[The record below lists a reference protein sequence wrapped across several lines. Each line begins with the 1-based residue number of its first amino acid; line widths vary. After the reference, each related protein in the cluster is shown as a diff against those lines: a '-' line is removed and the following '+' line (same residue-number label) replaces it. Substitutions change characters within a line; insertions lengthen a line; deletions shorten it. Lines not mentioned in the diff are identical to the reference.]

1 MRDRDLRVLE
11 FHKVIGLVAALAAS
25 GPGRR
30 AVEMLRP
37 SGDPAEAAARLRV
50 TAEMV
55 ALRAHAG
62 ALPMQEFADQR
73 ELLLAAARE
82 GAVLDGVSLLSVRD
96 FVLAARHVAAFMR
109 SRVEPYPN
117 LGGMAQNL
125 AAPKELADALLGAL
139 ADDGG
144 LLDEA
149 SPQLLRLRTR
159 LRAERVELEARLAR
173 SLNAPGMD
181 SFVSDYLVTVR
192 NHRFVLPL
200 KLNYSERLEGIVQDR
215 SVSGETLFVE
225 PMWAVELNNRLM
237 MLERE
242 VEAEERRI
250 LTHLTAMIRG
260 YGVELRM
267 TFDAMVALDALNARA
282 IFAERLRCVEPVLG
296 NFGES
301 GLELVEA
308 RHPLL
313 VAGGR
318 DAVPIDVRIAAGLHG
333 IVISGPNTGGK
344 TVALKTMGL
353 LALMAQAGLLI
364 PSREGSRIVVFRSI
378 FADIGDEQSIEA
390 SLSSF
395 AAHIANLSEM
405 AAALK
410 EPALVILDEPG
421 EGTDPVEGAALA
433 IGLMTY
439 LGRRQCL
446 VAIATHSAAIK
457 LHAYSRAGFEA
468 SAVDFDAEH
477 LRPLYRLKPHTIGQ
491 SYGLAVAERL
501 GLPGEIVAAARE
513 AMPAGAAEVERVLG
527 LLDAERAEIR
537 AEAERLREEE
547 RRAAERAA
555 EAEETARRAR
565 ARIDAERER
574 VVAEGKALIAEIR
587 RESAALAEEVRAG
600 RKSQRELASTLARA
614 AERISAIAP
623 RAGAEEEGAAR
634 EPLKVGDRVEFGDI
648 QGDLIALE
656 PGRAVV
662 SRGGLR
668 IEVAPERL
676 RRAQLR
682 AGSAQERAGQ
692 ERVPKVTVSAA
703 SGADGGDSELNLIGM
718 RTAEALRRLEEFLD
732 QAYLTNRSEV
742 RIVHGIGSGAL
753 KKAVHEYLADSRYCA
768 SFRQAEP
775 HRGGAGATVVQL
787 NL

>member
-1 MRDRDLRVLE
+1 MRQRDLRVLE
-11 FHKVIGLVAALAAS
+11 FHKVIGLVAAIAAS
-25 GPGRR
+25 APGRR
-30 AVEMLRP
+30 AVEALRP
-37 SGDPAEAAARLRV
+37 SAEGAEVAARLEAAA
-50 TAEMV
+50 EMV
-55 ALRAHAG
+55 SLRAHAG

-73 ELLLAAARE
+73 EILLAAARE
-82 GAVLDGVSLLSVRD
+82 GAVLDGAALLCVRD
-96 FVLAARHVAAFMR
+96 FVLVARQVAIFMR
-109 SRVEPYPN
+109 SRVESYPQ
-117 LGGMAQNL
+117 LSSMAQNL

-159 LRAERVELEARLAR
+159 LRAERVELEARLMR
-173 SLNAPGMD
+173 SLSAPGMEA
-181 SFVSDYLVTVR
+181 FVSDHLVTVR

-200 KLNYSERLEGIVQDR
+200 KLNYAERLEGIVQDR

-250 LTHLTAMIRG
+250 LAHLTAMIRG
-260 YGVELRM
+260 YGAELSM
-267 TFDAMVALDALNARA
+267 TFEALVALDALNARA
-282 IFAERLRCVEPVLG
+282 IFAERLRCVKPSIVDYEA
-296 NFGES
+296 S
-301 GLELVEA
+301 GLELIEA

-313 VAGGR
+313 IAGGR
-318 DAVPIDVRIAAGLHG
+318 EVVPIDVRIAPGLRG

-344 TVALKTMGL
+344 TVALKTIGL
-353 LALMAQAGLLI
+353 LILMAQAGLLI
-364 PSREGSRIVVFRSI
+364 PAREGSRVGIFRSI

-405 AAALK
+405 AAELK

-433 IGLMTY
+433 IGLMNY
-439 LGRRQCL
+439 LGRRRCL

-457 LHAYSRAGFEA
+457 LHAYSRAGYEA
-468 SAVDFDAEH
+468 AAVDFDAEH

-501 GLPGEIVAAARE
+501 GLPHEIVSAARE
-513 AMPAGAAEVERVLG
+513 AMPAGAAEVERALA
-527 LLDAERAEIR
+527 LLDAERAAVR
-537 AEAERLREEE
+537 AEAERLRAEE
-547 RRAAERAA
+547 RRMVERAA
-555 EAEETARRAR
+555 EAEESARRAR
-565 ARIDAERER
+565 ARLEDERER
-574 VVAEGKALIAEIR
+574 VAAEGQAAIAELR
-587 RESAALAEEVRAG
+587 RENSALADEVRAG
-600 RKSQRELASTLARA
+600 RKAHRELNASLARA
-614 AERISAIAP
+614 SERIARIAP
-623 RAGAEEEGAAR
+623 AAPAEEGDAGG

-648 QGDLIALE
+648 QGELLALG
-656 PGRAVV
+656 PGRAIV

-676 RRAQLR
+676 RRARTR
-682 AGSAQERAGQ
+682 AIDRAAP
-692 ERVPKVTVSAA
+692 RVTVTPRSAEN
-703 SGADGGDSELNLIGM
+703 GGGELNLIGM
-718 RTAEALRRLEEFLD
+718 RTPEALRRLEEFLD
-732 QAYLTNRSEV
+732 QAYLRNQPEV
-742 RIVHGIGSGAL
+742 RVVHGIGSGAL
-753 KKAVHEYLADSRYCA
+753 KKAVHDYLRDSRYC
-768 SFRQAEP
+768 SGFRQAEP
-775 HRGGAGATVVQL
+775 HQGGAGATVVQL

>member
-1 MRDRDLRVLE
+1 MRERDLRVLE

-25 GPGRR
+25 ESGRR

-37 SGDPAEAAARLRV
+37 SGDPAEVAVRLRV

-55 ALRAHAG
+55 SLRAHAG

-73 ELLLAAARE
+73 EVLLAAARE
-82 GAVLDGVSLLSVRD
+82 GAVLDGVSLLKVRD

-109 SRVEPYPN
+109 SRVEPYPH
-117 LGGMAQNL
+117 LAATAQNL

-139 ADDGG
+139 AEDGG
-144 LLDEA
+144 LLDDA
-149 SPQLLRLRTR
+149 SPQLARLRNR
-159 LRAERVELEARLAR
+159 LRAERVELETRLAR
-173 SLNAPGMD
+173 SLNAPGMEA
-181 SFVSDYLVTVR
+181 FVSDYLVTVR

-260 YGVELRM
+260 YGTELWM
-267 TFDAMVALDALNARA
+267 TFEAMVALDALNARA
-282 IFAERLRCVEPVLG
+282 IFAERLRCIEPVLG
-296 NFGES
+296 EFGES

-313 VAGGR
+313 IAGGR
-318 DAVPIDVRIAAGLHG
+318 DVVPIDVRIADGLHG

-344 TVALKTMGL
+344 TVALKTIGL

-364 PSREGSRIVVFRSI
+364 PAREGSRIIVFRSI

-405 AAALK
+405 AAALE

-439 LGRRQCL
+439 LGRRPCL

-468 SAVDFDAEH
+468 SAVDFDAEN
-477 LRPLYRLKPHTIGQ
+477 LQPLYRLKPHTIGQ

-501 GLPGEIVAAARE
+501 GLPIEIVSAARE
-513 AMPAGAAEVERVLG
+513 AMPADAAEVERVLA
-527 LLDAERAEIR
+527 LLEAERGEVR
-537 AEAERLREEE
+537 AEAERLRAEQRRAEE
-547 RRAAERAA
+547 RTA
-555 EAEETARRAR
+555 EAEEAARRGR
-565 ARIDAERER
+565 ARIESERER
-574 VVAEGKALIAEIR
+574 VVAEGKSLIAELR
-587 RESAALAEEVRAG
+587 RESATLAEEVRAG
-600 RKSQRELASTLARA
+600 RKAQREMGLMIGRA
-614 AERISAIAP
+614 AERVGQMAP
-623 RAGAEEEGAAR
+623 GGAESIGEVNAPR

-648 QGDLIALE
+648 QGELIALE

-676 RRAQLR
+676 RRAQSR
-682 AGSAQERAGQ
+682 AAERGTA
-692 ERVPKVTVSAA
+692 KVTVSA
-703 SGADGGDSELNLIGM
+703 GTGPDGGDSELNLIGM
-718 RTAEALRRLEEFLD
+718 RTADALRRLEEFLD
-732 QAYLTNRSEV
+732 QAYLTNRAEV

-753 KKAVHEYLADSRYCA
+753 KKAVHEYLGNSAYCA
-768 SFRQAEP
+768 GFHQADP

>member
-1 MRDRDLRVLE
+1 MRERDLRVLE

-25 GPGRR
+25 EPGRI
-30 AVEMLRP
+30 AVQALRP
-37 SGDPAEAAARLRV
+37 SRDPAEAVARLRV

-55 ALRAHAG
+55 SLRAHAG

-73 ELLLAAARE
+73 EVLLAAARA
-82 GAVLDGVSLLSVRD
+82 GAVLDGAALLKVRG

-109 SRVEPYPN
+109 SRVEPYPQ
-117 LGGMAQNL
+117 LAAAVQKL

-149 SPQLLRLRTR
+149 SPQLVRLRNR
-159 LRAERVELEARLAR
+159 LRAERVELETRLVR
-173 SLNAPGMD
+173 SLSASGMEP
-181 SFVSDYLVTVR
+181 FVSDYLVTVR

-200 KLNYSERLEGIVQDR
+200 KLNYAERLAGIVQDR

-250 LTHLTAMIRG
+250 LAYLTAMIRG
-260 YGVELRM
+260 YGTELGM
-267 TFDAMVALDALNARA
+267 TFAAMVMLDALNARA
-282 IFAERLRCVEPVLG
+282 IFAERLRCTEPALG
-296 NFGES
+296 EFDEN
-301 GLELVEA
+301 GLELLEA

-313 VAGGR
+313 MSGGR
-318 DAVPIDVRIAAGLHG
+318 EVVPIDVRIAPGLHG

-344 TVALKTMGL
+344 TVALKTIGL

-364 PSREGSRIVVFRSI
+364 PARAGSRITIFRSI

-390 SLSSF
+390 NLSSF
-395 AAHIANLSEM
+395 AAHIANVREM
-405 AAALK
+405 AAALE

-439 LGRRQCL
+439 LGRRRCL
-446 VAIATHSAAIK
+446 AAIATHSAAIK

-477 LRPLYRLKPHTIGQ
+477 LQPLYRLKPHTIGQ

-501 GLPGEIVAAARE
+501 GLPAEIVAAARE

-527 LLDAERAEIR
+527 LLEAERAEVR
-537 AEAERLREEE
+537 AEAERLRAEE
-547 RRAAERAA
+547 RRASERAA
-555 EAEETARRAR
+555 ATEEALRRALAR
-565 ARIDAERER
+565 AATERAR
-574 VVAEGKALIAEIR
+574 VVADGKALIAELR
-587 RESAALAEEVRAG
+587 RENAAIADEVKAG
-600 RKSQRELASTLARA
+600 RKTQRELGSMLGRA
-614 AERISAIAP
+614 ADQVERMAPSAAAD
-623 RAGAEEEGAAR
+623 AGESAEAR
-634 EPLKVGDRVEFGDI
+634 EPLKVGDQVEFGDI
-648 QGDLIALE
+648 LGELIALE

-676 RRAQLR
+676 RRAQSQAAAR
-682 AGSAQERAGQ
+682 GA
-692 ERVPKVTVSAA
+692 PKVTVSV
-703 SGADGGDSELNLIGM
+703 GPGPEGGKSELNLIGM
-718 RTAEALRRLEEFLD
+718 RAAEALRRLEEFLD
-732 QAYLTNRSEV
+732 QAYLTNRAEV

-753 KKAVHEYLADSRYCA
+753 KKAVQEYLSDSPYCA
-768 SFRQAEP
+768 GFRQAEP
-775 HRGGAGATVVQL
+775 HHGGAGATVVQL

>member
-1 MRDRDLRVLE
+1 MRERDLRVLE

-25 GPGRR
+25 ESGRR

-37 SGDPAEAAARLRV
+37 SGDPAEVAVRLRV

-55 ALRAHAG
+55 SLRAHAG

-73 ELLLAAARE
+73 EVLLAAARE
-82 GAVLDGVSLLSVRD
+82 GAVLDGVSLLKVRD

-109 SRVEPYPN
+109 SRVEPYPH
-117 LGGMAQNL
+117 LAAAAQNL

-149 SPQLLRLRTR
+149 SPQLARLRNR

-173 SLNAPGMD
+173 SLNASGMEP
-181 SFVSDYLVTVR
+181 FVSDYLVTVR

-250 LTHLTAMIRG
+250 LMHLTAMIRG
-260 YGVELRM
+260 YGAELRM
-267 TFDAMVALDALNARA
+267 TFEAMVALDALNARA
-282 IFAERLRCVEPVLG
+282 IFAERLRCIEPVLG
-296 NFGES
+296 EFGES
-301 GLELVEA
+301 GLELIEA

-313 VAGGR
+313 MSASARR
-318 DAVPIDVRIAAGLHG
+318 DVVPIDVRIAAGLHG

-344 TVALKTMGL
+344 TVALKTIGL

-364 PSREGSRIVVFRSI
+364 PAREGSRIIVFRSI

-405 AAALK
+405 AAALQ

-439 LGRRQCL
+439 LGRRRCL

-468 SAVDFDAEH
+468 SAVDFDAEN
-477 LRPLYRLKPHTIGQ
+477 LQPLYRLKPHTIGQ

-501 GLPGEIVAAARE
+501 GLPIEIVSAARE
-513 AMPAGAAEVERVLG
+513 AMPAGAAEVERVLA
-527 LLDAERAEIR
+527 LLEAERAELR
-537 AEAERLREEE
+537 AEAERLRMEQ
-547 RRAAERAA
+547 RRAEERAA
-555 EAEETARRAR
+555 EAEEAARRGR
-565 ARIDAERER
+565 ARIESERER
-574 VVAEGKALIAEIR
+574 VVAEGKSLIAELR
-587 RESAALAEEVRAG
+587 RESATLAEEVRAG
-600 RKSQRELASTLARA
+600 RKTQREMGSMLGRA
-614 AERISAIAP
+614 AERIEQMAP
-623 RAGAEEEGAAR
+623 NAAGADEGGAAR

-648 QGDLIALE
+648 QGELIALE

-676 RRAQLR
+676 RRAQSR
-682 AGSAQERAGQ
+682 SAERGT
-692 ERVPKVTVSAA
+692 PKVTVSA
-703 SGADGGDSELNLIGM
+703 GTGPDGGDSELNLIGM
-718 RTAEALRRLEEFLD
+718 RTADALRRLEEFLD
-732 QAYLTNRSEV
+732 QAYLTNRAEV

-753 KKAVHEYLADSRYCA
+753 KKAVHEYLSDSPYCA
-768 SFRQAEP
+768 GFHQADP